1 METMRSWSMRI
12 RRQRIL
18 STFLLYFIAGNT
30 EKLSKMLKIT
40 EMHSEIMG
48 RFHNAHYLGDVE
60 ERVRILEKS
69 G

>member
-1 METMRSWSMRI
+1 MRI

-18 STFLLYFIAGNT
+18 STFLLYSIAGNT

-40 EMHSEIMG
+40 EMHSDVMS